1 MCGATEIAVH
11 ETSSAANPKVPM
23 IFPCM
28 RRKYTTWYKKAALTI
43 VNRRYHKRALF
54 LRLFVQTFGQTHA
67 LHGGVA
73 EFFPH
78 CITSSRAAAL
88 AADLIYLS
96 SRSAQLG
103 G

>member
-1 MCGATEIAVH
+1 MVGAIALGKQVWDSGEIYS
-11 ETSSAANPKVPM
+11 TWSSDE
-23 IFPCM
+23 I
-28 RRKYTTWYKKAALTI
+28 
-43 VNRRYHKRALF
+43 RRYHKRALF

-67 LHGGVA
+67 LRGGVA

-88 AADLIYLS
+88 AADLIHLS